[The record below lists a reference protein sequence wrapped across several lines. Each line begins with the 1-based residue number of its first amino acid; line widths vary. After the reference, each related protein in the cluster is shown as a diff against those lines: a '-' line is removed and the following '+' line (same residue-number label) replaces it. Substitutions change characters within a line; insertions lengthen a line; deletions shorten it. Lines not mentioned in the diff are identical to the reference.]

1 MKKQT
6 KKFAKNERIYRGKK
20 LSKGYRSIRKQR
32 YAIQSGD
39 TLMYKGRKYTS
50 KGVHCN
56 GTRVIL
62 AEINKSVKITDV
74 KVKNHIKGW
83 QEYFK

>member
-1 MKKQT
+1 
-6 KKFAKNERIYRGKK
+6 
-20 LSKGYRSIRKQR
+20 
-32 YAIQSGD
+32 
-39 TLMYKGRKYTS
+39 MYKGRKYTS